1 MRAARLYPV
10 YSRRMAPLSNA
21 LVNLVRSLRNV
32 LRRALRRRP
41 PDFVVIP
48 VSGTLPHF
56 EPSRR
61 GLLRRR
67 LDPRPS
73 GPSLEGIRA
82 RLDRILADGRPGG
95 VVLRV
100 ENLDAGWASLEELR
114 AEAARFRERG
124 KKVVAY
130 LADGGDT
137 RSYYLAAA
145 ADEVYASPASTLSV
159 VGLRARVNF
168 LKDALARVGLRAEV
182 LAVSPYKSA
191 GDALIRSDFSKEAR
205 EQVERLLDRR
215 FDELIRAVSA
225 GRGVT
230 PEGTRSMVDRAPYL
244 AAEAEGR
251 GLLDGALYED
261 ELPERL
267 GENGSSARLA
277 EWDAAKG
284 ALRLP
289 YRKRAKGVVALVRV
303 EGTIVRGRS
312 RRLPVPLPALGREQ
326 AGSDSVVAALRA
338 AEKSRKVAAVLLH
351 VESPGGDALASDRI
365 WREVERLRPRKPVV
379 VLMGNVAASGGYYL
393 SAAASRIIARRNT
406 VTGSIGVVIAR
417 PVAAGLFE
425 NLKINPVAVQRGA
438 RSNLLDPRREP
449 SSDEL
454 AVLAE
459 QLRGIYGEFKDRV
472 AKGRGIEPG
481 TLEAL
486 AGGRVWTGT
495 EALERGLVDGVGGFR
510 DALEAAKRL
519 AGIEGD
525 PSDLLV
531 KVTPPGGARP
541 TPGEPVR
548 EAVDAL
554 RAGFSELRAGRVW
567 ALLPYAV
574 RDDW

>member
-1 MRAARLYPV
+1 
-10 YSRRMAPLSNA
+10 MAPLSNA
-21 LVNLVRSLRNV
+21 LVNLVRFLRNV
-32 LRRALRRRP
+32 LRRVLRRRP

-48 VSGTLPHF
+48 ISGPLPHF

-82 RLDRILADGRPGG
+82 RLDHILADGRPRG

-100 ENLDAGWASLEELR
+100 ENLDAGWATLEELR
-114 AEAARFRERG
+114 AEAARLRESG

-130 LADGGDT
+130 LADGGDA

-145 ADEVYASPASTLSV
+145 ADEVYASPASIVHV

-191 GDALIRSDFSKEAR
+191 GDPLARSDYSKEAR

-215 FDELIRAVSA
+215 FDDLIGAISA

-230 PEGTRSMVDRAPYL
+230 PERARSLVDGAPYL
-244 AAEAEGR
+244 AAEAGR
-251 GLLDGALYED
+251 KGLLDGALYED
-261 ELPERL
+261 ELPERC
-267 GENGSSARLA
+267 GENGSRATLA
-277 EWDAAKG
+277 EWDAAKA
-284 ALRLP
+284 ALRLAYSKRP
-289 YRKRAKGVVALVRV
+289 RKVVGLVRV

-312 RRLPVPLPALGREQ
+312 RRLPAPLPVFGREQ
-326 AGSDSVVAALRA
+326 AGSDSVVAALRV
-338 AEKSRKVAAVLLH
+338 AEKSRRVAAVLLH

-365 WREVERLRPRKPVV
+365 WREVERLRPKKPVV
-379 VLMGNVAASGGYYL
+379 VLMGNVAASGGYYVA
-393 SAAASRIIARRNT
+393 AAASRIIARRNT
-406 VTGSIGVVIAR
+406 VTGSIGVVMTR

-425 NLKINPVAVQRGA
+425 RLDVNPVIVERGA

-449 SSDEL
+449 TPDEMD
-454 AVLAE
+454 VLRE
-459 QLRGIYGEFKDRV
+459 QLQGIYAEFKDRV
-472 AKGRGIEPG
+472 SAGRGIEPEA
-481 TLEAL
+481 LEPL
-486 AGGRVWTGT
+486 AGGRVWTGA
-495 EALERGLVDGVGGFR
+495 EALELGLADELGDFR
-510 DALEAAKRL
+510 TALERAKSL
-519 AGIEGD
+519 AGID
-525 PSDLLV
+525 PSGVLV

-541 TPGEPVR
+541 APGEPVR

-554 RAGFSELRAGRVW
+554 RDAFSELWAGRVW
-567 ALLPYAV
+567 AMSPYGIQ
-574 RDDW
+574 DD